1 MKKKGLPQINELV
14 LVTVKRVTPFAA
26 WCSLDEYESVEGM
39 IHISEVAGKWVYDIR
54 NFVKEGKQYVAKVLK
69 VDREKKQVNLS
80 LKRVSSSEK
89 RSKMNE
95 FRREVKA
102 EKMLEKVGKEMGK
115 SLEETYEEIGKVL
128 KENFGDLFSA
138 FESVKESPEVLDELP
153 VEKGWKDALKSIA
166 EKSMKQKEVTLK
178 ADLELRSYAPDGI
191 EKIKKVLTS
200 LQNKTGGKVS
210 YIAASK
216 YRLTLITKDPK
227 AKEKEILEALELI
240 SKNAKKEGLEYSYKL
255 LR

>member
-1 MKKKGLPQINELV
+1 MKKKGLPEINELV

-69 VDREKKQVNLS
+69 IDHEKNQADLS
-80 LKRVSSSEK
+80 LKRVSPSEK
-89 RSKMNE
+89 KSKMNE

-102 EKMLEKVGKEMGK
+102 EKMLEKVAKEMGK
-115 SLEETYEEIGKVL
+115 TLEEAYEEIGKVL

-138 FESVKESPEVLDELP
+138 FESIKESPEVLDELP
-153 VEKGWKDALKSIA
+153 VENSWKDALKSIA
-166 EKSMKQKEVTLK
+166 AKAMKQKEVTLK
-178 ADLELRSYAPDGI
+178 ADLEIRSYAPDGI
-191 EKIKKVLTS
+191 EKIKEVLIA
-200 LQNKTGGKVS
+200 LQNKTGGKVT

-216 YRLTLITKDPK
+216 YRLTLTTKNPK
-227 AKEKEILEALELI
+227 AKEREVLEALELI
-240 SKNAKKEGLEYSYKL
+240 SKDAKKQGLEYSYKL
-255 LR
+255 VR

>member
-1 MKKKGLPQINELV
+1 MKKKGLPEINELV

-69 VDREKKQVNLS
+69 IDHEKNQADLS
-80 LKRVSSSEK
+80 LKRVSPSEK
-89 RSKMNE
+89 KSKMNE

-102 EKMLEKVGKEMGK
+102 EKMLEKVAKEMGK
-115 SLEETYEEIGKVL
+115 TLEEAYEEIGKVL

-138 FESVKESPEVLDELP
+138 FESIKESPEVLDELS
-153 VEKGWKDALKSIA
+153 VE
-166 EKSMKQKEVTLK
+166 
-178 ADLELRSYAPDGI
+178 
-191 EKIKKVLTS
+191 
-200 LQNKTGGKVS
+200 NKTGGKVT

-216 YRLTLITKDPK
+216 YRLTLTTKNPK
-227 AKEKEILEALELI
+227 AKEREVLEALELI
-240 SKNAKKEGLEYSYKL
+240 SKDAKKQGLEYSYKL
-255 LR
+255 VR